1 MKRALYTILS
11 ILALVACQ
19 QSEHLQQGGE
29 CILELEV
36 ARAGKPSVTSRAV
49 DADLAVTILDANG
62 EEYLYYPAGTIPK
75 KIVLEPGEFTVCAHT
90 DNQTT
95 WHTANGGKGEPCYFA
110 SQQVEMEY
118 DYRTRITMSVPMTNY
133 AVGVGLPE
141 FFDDFFNS
149 HQFIL
154 KSGSR
159 EVAIQEGEKAYFDL
173 SDGGFYY
180 ALSATNTDGVSH
192 THSPV
197 WFFDVQGGKHYLLR
211 YHYASNANSGSV
223 DIEITDDMGTDDT
236 YIDL

>member
-62 EEYLYYPAGTIPK
+62 EEYLYYPAGAIPK
-75 KIVLEPGEFTVCAHT
+75 KIVLEPGLFTVCAHT
-90 DNQTT
+90 ENQTT

-118 DYRTRITMSVPMTNY
+118 DSRTRISMSVPMTNY
-133 AVGVGLPE
+133 AVGLKLPTRFGE
-141 FFDDFFNS
+141 FFHS
-149 HQFIL
+149 YQLVL
-154 KSGSR
+154 KSGDR
-159 EVAIQEGEKAYFDL
+159 EVAIREEEKAYF
-173 SDGGFYY
+173 SVEDGEFTY
-180 ALSATNTDGVSH
+180 ALSCINNDGEPH
-192 THSPV
+192 THTPV
-197 WFFDVQGGKHYLLR
+197 LFPNVQRGKLFLLD
-211 YHYASNANSGSV
+211 YGY
-223 DIEITDDMGTDDT
+223 DIEPTESFKAEVK
-236 YIDL
+236 ID